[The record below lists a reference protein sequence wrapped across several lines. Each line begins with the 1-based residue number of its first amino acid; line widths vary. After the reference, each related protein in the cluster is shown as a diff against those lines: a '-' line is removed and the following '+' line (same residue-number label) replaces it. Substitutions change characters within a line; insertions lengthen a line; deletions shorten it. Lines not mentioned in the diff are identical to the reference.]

1 MKRYRSDV
9 NDAILYYI
17 GLPDEI
23 RPVYKAIVRASKKN
37 RDIVAL
43 SHAANFRN
51 AEVAAIALYRQT
63 IWSGR
68 YKYEVTVASVVS
80 KEDII
85 TMIKDKCIYN
95 LDKYVH
101 GIRDWRTYP
110 TVISNARTEKR
121 NSKWRRQHP
130 LEVRYMETGVASY

>member
-9 NDAILYYI
+9 NDSIMYYV
-17 GLPDEI
+17 GLPNEI
-23 RPVYKAIVRASKKN
+23 RPIYKAIVRASKKN
-37 RDIVAL
+37 RGVVAL
-43 SHAANFRN
+43 SHAVNFKN
-51 AEVAAIALYRQT
+51 DEIAAIALYRQT

-68 YKYEVTVASVVS
+68 CKHEVTVASVVS

-95 LDKYVH
+95 LDKYVY

-110 TVISNARTEKR
+110 AVIRIARTEKR
-121 NSKWRRQHP
+121 NIKWRRQHP